1 MNNPQFKPTD
11 QELDTI
17 KQLYESGT
25 SFDAIAARYGYARH
39 VIQKIAKRSGWS
51 RVVATHWTEEKKEEF
66 KRLYATGMP
75 HSEIARTLGVTKDA
89 CLSLRKRMRL
99 PERKLIK
106 NDVPE
111 RPAPFLIVE
120 PQTPRP
126 DHGVLIWDL
135 QSHHCRW
142 PIHGE
147 PDEHMIYC
155 GEPKEEGCS
164 YCAKHVAASKPHAF
178 TESERTERAN
188 KLSNFYLRRMSHVGG

>member
-1 MNNPQFKPTD
+1 M
-11 QELDTI
+11 
-17 KQLYESGT
+17 YESGT
-25 SFDAIAARYGYARH
+25 SFDAIGARYGYARH

-89 CLSLRKRMRL
+89 CLSLRKRMKL

-111 RPAPFLIVE
+111 RPAPFVIVE
-120 PQTPRP
+120 PETPRP

-135 QSHHCRW
+135 EPHHCRW

-164 YCAKHVAASKPHAF
+164 YCAKHVAASKPQSHPNAG
-178 TESERTERAN
+178 ALPKA
-188 KLSNFYLRRMSHVGG
+188 KLSNFFLRRLSHVGG